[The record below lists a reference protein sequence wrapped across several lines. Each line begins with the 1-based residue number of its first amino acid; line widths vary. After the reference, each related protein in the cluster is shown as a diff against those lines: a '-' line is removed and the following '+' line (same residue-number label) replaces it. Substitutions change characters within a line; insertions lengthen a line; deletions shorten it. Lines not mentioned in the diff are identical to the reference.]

1 MTLVLDS
8 GALVA
13 LERGERAMWRRLK
26 IAHGA
31 GLVPVTHGGVVGQV
45 WRGSGPRQARLAAA
59 LAGMDVRA
67 LDDRLG
73 RAAGELL
80 AATRRRDV
88 VDAAI
93 VLLAHDGDQIL
104 TSDPNDIEPLARA
117 AGRHVEIVA
126 V

>member
-1 MTLVLDS
+1 V
-8 GALVA
+8 
-13 LERGERAMWRRLK
+13 
-26 IAHGA
+26 
-31 GLVPVTHGGVVGQV
+31 
-45 WRGSGPRQARLAAA
+45 
-59 LAGMDVRA
+59 DVRA
-67 LDDRLG
+67 LDYTLG

-104 TSDPNDIEPLARA
+104 TSDPHDIESLARD

-126 V
+126 VQPHASRPNGD